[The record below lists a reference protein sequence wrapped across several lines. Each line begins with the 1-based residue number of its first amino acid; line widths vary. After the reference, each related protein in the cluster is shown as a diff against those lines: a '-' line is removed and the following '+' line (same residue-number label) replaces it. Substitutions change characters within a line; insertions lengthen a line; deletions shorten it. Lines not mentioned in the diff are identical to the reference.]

1 MNPANQSNQS
11 ILPSSVQQHMHPSMQ
26 HVTLTPHQA
35 SAHLTPDVW
44 HQANRLLLRKALS
57 EYAHELIIEPQR
69 IGNAPGEHHARF
81 QVRSDDGTRTYTFE
95 ARELAL
101 RHWSIRPESI
111 ECTHDGVQQPLDTLA
126 FILDV
131 KNRLGIKEEM
141 LPIYLDEISSTLY
154 GAAYKIVKEGPDTED
169 LLNADFQDFETAM
182 SEGHPGFVAN
192 NGRLGFDAGDYRAF
206 APESGS
212 PIQIV
217 WLAVHKDNAAF
228 HASEDLDYT
237 RLMNEELG
245 QPAIQRFRKMVEAR
259 DCQFDDYHLMPAH
272 PWQWFN
278 KLSIAFASYV
288 ATNRIICLGYG
299 EDRYIAQQSIRT
311 FFNASDNTK
320 RYVKT
325 SLSILNMGFMRGLS
339 PYYMSG
345 TPAINDYIKGLVES
359 DPYLAGKGFTILR
372 EVASLGFRNHYYEAA
387 VQVDSPYKKMFSA
400 LWREN
405 PLTHLRKG
413 QRLMTMAALLH
424 SDRNGCALLPAL
436 IKSSGLTTLAW
447 LERYMDAYLAPLMH
461 CFYAY
466 DLVFMPHGE
475 NLILVLEDGVP
486 VRAIMK
492 DIAEESAILNKD
504 ASLPENVKRLAVD
517 VPERV
522 KLLAIFIDVFDG
534 FFRYVN
540 QILVEHDC
548 CTEDQFWDTVAG
560 CIARHQAAHPQLA
573 SKYAQYDIFAPAFL
587 HSCLNRLQLAN
598 NLQMV
603 NLSDPAE
610 NLKMAGNLRN
620 PLAGRRPAARETNE
634 RSLALTSEA

>member
-1 MNPANQSNQS
+1 MTSTTQLTMQQA
-11 ILPSSVQQHMHPSMQ
+11 QQHVLLNP
-26 HVTLTPHQA
+26 PEA
-35 SAHLTPDVW
+35 AAHLTPEVW
-44 HQANRLLLRKALS
+44 RNANRMLVRKAIA
-57 EYAHELIIEPQR
+57 EYAHELIVEPQKL
-69 IGNAPGEHHARF
+69 GDAPGEHYARYE
-81 QVRSDDGTRTYTFE
+81 VKSDDGSRAYTFE
-95 ARELAL
+95 ARQLAL

-111 ECTHDGVQQPLDTLA
+111 VCTKDGVEQPLDALA

-131 KNRLGIKEEM
+131 RARLAIKEEM

-154 GAAYKIVKEGPDTED
+154 GAAYKAVKAGPDTPD
-169 LLNADFQDFETAM
+169 LLHADFQAIETAM

-206 APESGS
+206 APEAGS
-212 PIQIV
+212 TIQVI
-217 WLAVHKDNAAF
+217 WLAVHKDHAAF
-228 HASEDLDYT
+228 HCSADLDYA
-237 RLMNEELG
+237 RLMDEELG
-245 QPAIQRFRKMVEAR
+245 ASTVARFREIVEAR
-259 DCQFDDYHLMPAH
+259 GCSFDDYHLMPAH

-299 EDRYIAQQSIRT
+299 EDRYLAQQSIRT
-311 FFNASDNTK
+311 FFNVSDRSK

-345 TPAINDYIKGLVES
+345 TPAINDYILGLVSS
-359 DPYLAGKGFTILR
+359 DQYLRGQGFTILR
-372 EVASLGFRNHYYEAA
+372 EVASLGFRNGYYEAA
-387 VQVDSPYKKMFSA
+387 VPVDTPYKKMFSA

-405 PLTHLRKG
+405 PLQHVGDG

-424 SDRNGCALLPAL
+424 TDRDGRALLPAL
-436 IKSSGLTTLAW
+436 IEASGLGVQAW
-447 LERYMDAYLAPLMH
+447 LDRYMEAYLAPLVH
-461 CFYAY
+461 CFYTY

-475 NLILVLEDGVP
+475 NLILVLENHVP

-504 ASLPENVKRLAVD
+504 AKLPENVQRLAVD

-540 QILVEHDC
+540 QILVEHGC
-548 CTEDQFWDTVAG
+548 CTEDVFWDAVAR
-560 CIARHQAAHPQLA
+560 CVTRYQDAHPQLA
-573 SKYAQYDIFAPAFL
+573 QKYEEYDMFAPEFL
-587 HSCLNRLQLAN
+587 HSCLNRLQLGN

-603 NLSDPAE
+603 NLSDPAG

-620 PLAGRRPAARETNE
+620 PLAGRRAAGRAAGE
-634 RSLALTSEA
+634 RVLAEAVEA

>member
-1 MNPANQSNQS
+1 MIQPTT
-11 ILPSSVQQHMHPSMQ
+11 QQSMQ
-26 HVTLTPHQA
+26 HATLTPHQA
-35 SAHLTPDVW
+35 TAHLTPDLWSNV
-44 HQANRLLLRKALS
+44 NRMLVRKALA
-57 EYAHELIIEPQR
+57 EYAHELIVEPQR
-69 IGNAPGEHHARF
+69 IGDAPGEHHARYE
-81 QVRSDDGTRTYTFE
+81 VKSDDATRVYTFE

-101 RHWSIRPESI
+101 RHWSIRPGSI
-111 ECTHDGVQQPLDTLA
+111 VCMQDGAQQPLDALA

-131 KNRLGIKEEM
+131 KARLGIKEEM

-154 GAAYKIVKEGPDTED
+154 GAAYKAVKEGPDTPD
-169 LLNADFQDFETAM
+169 LLNADFQAVETAM

-206 APESGS
+206 APEAGS
-212 PIQIV
+212 TIQVV

-228 HASEDLDYT
+228 HCSADLDYA
-237 RLMNEELG
+237 RLMDEELG
-245 QPAIQRFRKMVEAR
+245 APAIARFREIVEAR
-259 DCQFDDYHLMPAH
+259 GCSFDDYHLMPAH

-299 EDRYIAQQSIRT
+299 DDRYLAQQSIRT
-311 FFNASDNTK
+311 FFNVSDRSK

-345 TPAINDYIKGLVES
+345 TPAINDYILGLVET
-359 DPYLAGKGFTILR
+359 DPYLANKDFTILR
-372 EVASLGFRNHYYEAA
+372 EVASLGFRNRYYEAA

-405 PLTHLRKG
+405 PLAHARNG

-424 SDRNGCALLPAL
+424 TDRHGRALLPAL
-436 IKSSGLTTLAW
+436 IEASGLTAQAW
-447 LERYMDAYLAPLMH
+447 LERYMEAYLAPLVH
-461 CFYAY
+461 CFYMH

-475 NLILVLEDGVP
+475 NLILVLENHVP

-504 ASLPENVKRLAVD
+504 AKLPDNVKRLAVD

-548 CTEDQFWDTVAG
+548 CSEDVFWDTVAR
-560 CIARHQAAHPQLA
+560 CVARYQADHPQLA
-573 SKYAQYDIFAPAFL
+573 QKYAEYDLFAPEFL
-587 HSCLNRLQLAN
+587 HSCLNRLQLGN

-603 NLSDPAE
+603 NLSDPAG

-620 PLAGRRPAARETNE
+620 PLAGRRVVASEAAR
-634 RSLALTSEA
+634 RVRAEAIEA

>member
-1 MNPANQSNQS
+1 MTQS
-11 ILPSSVQQHMHPSMQ
+11 ITMQ
-26 HVTLTPHQA
+26 HALQHITLNPREA
-35 SAHLTPDVW
+35 AAHLTPEVW
-44 HQANRLLLRKALS
+44 HNANRMLVRKALA
-57 EYAHELIIEPQR
+57 EYAHELIVEPQR
-69 IGNAPGEHHARF
+69 VGDAPGEHHARYE
-81 QVRSDDGTRTYTFE
+81 VKSDDGSRVYTFE
-95 ARELAL
+95 ARQLAL
-101 RHWSIRPESI
+101 RHWSIRAESI
-111 ECTHDGVQQPLDTLA
+111 ACSKDGEEQSLDALA

-131 KNRLGIKEEM
+131 KARLGIKEEM

-154 GAAYKIVKEGPDTED
+154 GAAYKAVKEGPDTPD
-169 LLNADFQDFETAM
+169 LLNADFQAIETAM

-206 APESGS
+206 APEAGS
-212 PIQIV
+212 TIQVI

-228 HASEDLDYT
+228 HCSADLDYA
-237 RLMNEELG
+237 RLMDEELG
-245 QPAIQRFRKMVEAR
+245 APTVARFRQIVEAR
-259 DCQFDDYHLMPAH
+259 GCRFDDYHLMPAH

-288 ATNRIICLGYG
+288 ATHRIICVGYG
-299 EDRYIAQQSIRT
+299 DDRYLAQQSIRT
-311 FFNASDNTK
+311 FFNVSDRSK

-345 TPAINDYIKGLVES
+345 TPAINDYIKALVS
-359 DPYLAGKGFTILR
+359 GDAYLRGQGFTILR
-372 EVASLGFRNHYYEAA
+372 EVASLGFRNGYYEAA
-387 VQVDSPYKKMFSA
+387 VQVDTPYKKMFSA

-405 PLTHLRKG
+405 PLAHAGDG

-424 SDRNGCALLPAL
+424 TDRHGRALLPAL
-436 IKSSGLTTLAW
+436 IEASGLGAEAW
-447 LERYMDAYLAPLMH
+447 LERYMDAYLAPLVH
-461 CFYAY
+461 CFYTH

-475 NLILVLEDGVP
+475 NLILVLDNHVP

-504 ASLPENVKRLAVD
+504 AQLPDNVQRLAVD

-540 QILVEHDC
+540 QILVEHGC
-548 CTEDQFWDTVAG
+548 CSEDVFWNTVAR
-560 CIARHQAAHPQLA
+560 CVTRYQDAHPQLA
-573 SKYAQYDIFAPAFL
+573 QKYAEYDLFAPEFL
-587 HSCLNRLQLAN
+587 HSCLNRLQLGN

-603 NLSDPAE
+603 NLSDPAG

-620 PLAGRRPAARETNE
+620 PLAGRREAGRETGA
-634 RSLALTSEA
+634 RVPAEAVEA

>member
-1 MNPANQSNQS
+1 MTQPTPQA
-11 ILPSSVQQHMHPSMQ
+11 SMQ
-26 HVTLTPHQA
+26 HVTLTPQQA
-35 SAHLTPDVW
+35 AAHLSPDVW
-44 HQANRLLLRKALS
+44 NHANRMLVRKALA
-57 EYAHELIIEPQR
+57 EYAHELIVEPQR
-69 IGNAPGEHHARF
+69 AGDAPGEHHARYE
-81 QVRSDDGTRTYTFE
+81 VKSDDGTGIYSFD
-95 ARELAL
+95 ARQLAL
-101 RHWSIRPESI
+101 RHWSIRAESI
-111 ECTHDGVQQPLDTLA
+111 VCTRDGAQQPLDALA

-131 KNRLGIKEEM
+131 KGRLGIKEEM

-154 GAAYKIVKEGPDTED
+154 GAAYKAVKAGPDTPD
-169 LLNADFQDFETAM
+169 LLSADFQAIETAM

-206 APESGS
+206 APEAGS

-228 HASEDLDYT
+228 NSSSDLDYA
-237 RLMNEELG
+237 RLMDEELG
-245 QPAIQRFRKMVEAR
+245 APTIAQFREIVEAR
-259 DCQFDDYHLMPAH
+259 GCRFDDYHLMPAH

-299 EDRYIAQQSIRT
+299 DERYLAQQSIRT
-311 FFNASDNTK
+311 FFNVSDRSK

-345 TPAINDYIKGLVES
+345 TPAINDYILGLVAS
-359 DPYLAGKGFTILR
+359 DPYLQKQGFTILR
-372 EVASLGFRNHYYEAA
+372 EVASLGFRNRYYEAA

-405 PLTHLRKG
+405 PLALAGEG

-424 SDRNGCALLPAL
+424 TDRHGRALLPAL
-436 IKSSGLTTLAW
+436 IEASGLSVQAW
-447 LERYMDAYLAPLMH
+447 LDRYMSAYLAPLVH
-461 CFYAY
+461 CFYTH

-475 NLILVLEDGVP
+475 NLILVMENHVP

-504 ASLPENVKRLAVD
+504 AKLPDNVKRLAVD

-548 CTEDQFWDTVAG
+548 CSEDVFWSAVAR
-560 CIARHQAAHPQLA
+560 CVARYQADNPQLA
-573 SKYAQYDIFAPAFL
+573 QKFAEYDMFAPEFL
-587 HSCLNRLQLAN
+587 HSCLNRLQLGN

-603 NLSDPAE
+603 NLSDPAG

-620 PLAGRRPAARETNE
+620 PLAGRREALNKAEAGA
-634 RSLALTSEA
+634 LAEALEA

>member
-1 MNPANQSNQS
+1 
-11 ILPSSVQQHMHPSMQ
+11 
-26 HVTLTPHQA
+26 
-35 SAHLTPDVW
+35 
-44 HQANRLLLRKALS
+44 
-57 EYAHELIIEPQR
+57 
-69 IGNAPGEHHARF
+69 
-81 QVRSDDGTRTYTFE
+81 
-95 ARELAL
+95 
-101 RHWSIRPESI
+101 
-111 ECTHDGVQQPLDTLA
+111 
-126 FILDV
+126 V
-131 KNRLGIKEEM
+131 KGRLGIKEDM

-154 GAAYKIVKEGPDTED
+154 GAAYKAVKAGPDTPD
-169 LLNADFQDFETAM
+169 LLSADFQAIETAM

-206 APESGS
+206 APEAGS
-212 PIQIV
+212 PIQVV
-217 WLAVHKDNAAF
+217 WLAVHQDNAAF
-228 HASEDLDYT
+228 HSSADLDYA
-237 RLMNEELG
+237 RLMDEELG
-245 QPAIQRFRKMVEAR
+245 APIIAQFREIVEAR
-259 DCQFDDYHLMPAH
+259 GCNFDDYHLMPAH

-299 EDRYIAQQSIRT
+299 DDRYLAQQSIRT
-311 FFNASDNTK
+311 FFNVSDRSK

-345 TPAINDYIKGLVES
+345 TPAINDYIKGLVAS
-359 DPYLAGKGFTILR
+359 DPYLQKQGFTILR
-372 EVASLGFRNHYYEAA
+372 EVASLGFRNRYYEAA

-405 PLTHLRKG
+405 PLALAGEG

-424 SDRNGCALLPAL
+424 TDRHGRALLPAL
-436 IKSSGLTTLAW
+436 IEASGLTVQAW
-447 LERYMDAYLAPLMH
+447 LDRYMNAYLAPLVH
-461 CFYAY
+461 CFYTH

-475 NLILVLEDGVP
+475 NLILVMENHVP

-504 ASLPENVKRLAVD
+504 AKLPENVKRLAVD

-540 QILVEHDC
+540 QILVEHGC
-548 CTEDQFWDTVAG
+548 CNEDVFWNAVAR
-560 CIARHQAAHPQLA
+560 CVARYQADHPQLA
-573 SKYAQYDIFAPAFL
+573 QKFAEYDMFAPEFL
-587 HSCLNRLQLAN
+587 HSCLNRLQLGN

-603 NLSDPAE
+603 NLSDPAG

-620 PLAGRRPAARETNE
+620 PLAGRRAAPDEAETDV
-634 RSLALTSEA
+634 LAEAIEA